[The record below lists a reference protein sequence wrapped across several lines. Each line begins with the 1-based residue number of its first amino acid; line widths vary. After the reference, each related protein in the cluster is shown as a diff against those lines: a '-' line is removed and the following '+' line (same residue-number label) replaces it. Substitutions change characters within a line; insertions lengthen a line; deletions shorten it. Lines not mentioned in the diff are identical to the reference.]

1 MLGLARGV
9 LCGFVLLIGGCSPPQ
24 GERVVLE
31 SATPSEPTE
40 PTEEHASSTGSDPG
54 LEEDEVPDHEAF
66 SDLEVTAILLA
77 MEDARLL
84 AERLMYD
91 DGRIEVIREA
101 RPKDGSDIDRFL
113 QRLEELWVAGDWVG
127 VYELADRVVD
137 IPEWRHDES
146 IDWRDQSWKRD
157 PRARQPVVPP
167 GQHDDR
173 WAPNAPPGQDRPEGA
188 PSHGHGS

>member
-1 MLGLARGV
+1 M
-9 LCGFVLLIGGCSPPQ
+9 
-24 GERVVLE
+24 
-31 SATPSEPTE
+31 
-40 PTEEHASSTGSDPG
+40 
-54 LEEDEVPDHEAF
+54 
-66 SDLEVTAILLA
+66 TAILLA

-101 RPKDGSDIDRFL
+101 RPKDGSDIDRLL

-146 IDWRDQSWKRD
+146 ID
-157 PRARQPVVPP
+157 
-167 GQHDDR
+167 
-173 WAPNAPPGQDRPEGA
+173 
-188 PSHGHGS
+188 